1 MQTVSIH
8 TFSVSTVYSKH
19 PLLLAAYSKLTLQC
33 KGSFNWEGLDLGKG
47 QEAARLDVGFFFAWL
62 KIFKIRL
69 LVQKGT
75 LLHALALSGGQL
87 TCTCF
92 NIGRDA
98 LDDSDTLIC
107 LCLL

>member
-47 QEAARLDVGFFFAWL
+47 QEAARLDVGFFLPGLIFFAW
-62 KIFKIRL
+62 L